1 MTLVKHFKTQ
11 RDAKEFLVGEIVRE
25 AEREGRPLADL
36 ERKMLYFSKGDWP
49 LPDDIYDVAEQ
60 FDRTYDRAQ
69 YEKKIAKLAQAARR
83 QATTDQAAWSEAV
96 RRLEEGDHYLLA
108 MVGEAP
114 RGAAMTWRGAIAVI
128 AMLVAAGVLSAY
140 FTKEE
145 MGYFVWGFAVAVV
158 VIGNAVRFFVGA
170 WKFDQWISRVTL
182 AAFRTR
188 RR

>member
-36 ERKMLYFSKGDWP
+36 ERKMLYFSEGDRP
-49 LPDDIYDVAEQ
+49 LPDDSYDVAEQ

-69 YEKKIAKLAQAARR
+69 YEKKIAKLARAARR

-96 RRLEEGDHYLLA
+96 RRLEEGDHYLLV

-114 RGAAMTWRGAIAVI
+114 RGAAMTRRDRGDRDARRRRGV
-128 AMLVAAGVLSAY
+128 VGVLHQRGDGVLR
-140 FTKEE
+140 
-145 MGYFVWGFAVAVV
+145 MGIRG
-158 VIGNAVRFFVGA
+158 G
-170 WKFDQWISRVTL
+170 
-182 AAFRTR
+182 R
-188 RR
+188 RGHRQRGSLLRGRLEV